1 MINYLCISVSF
12 LDPLYHG
19 KGNGGASEW
28 PPSPLRLFQALV
40 AGSNAGCHRRSWS
53 AKESAFQWLEKCEPP
68 EIVAS
73 PARPALAYTAYVPS
87 NDSNK
92 KLDRKDRLTSK
103 VHRPHRIAEEAVVHY
118 LWRVDSLD
126 YKTVES
132 AEKIAKEAKKL
143 LALGWGIDVVVGN
156 GRLLSSAEADAIEGE
171 RWYPRRIKQ
180 TAQRWRVPKEGTLKD
195 VIKVYE
201 SGLRRFEE
209 ASYRPPDKLRVY
221 DEVFYLKSGSV
232 LPRPFADFALE
243 PLNGRF
249 QRRAFSQTDAAKVSA
264 MLRHA
269 ASKAA
274 ERDSHEFPGGW
285 ERYVTG
291 GRIPRSE
298 QSLRFSYLPLP
309 SVGHPHVDGMIRR
322 VLIVEP
328 YGGDGSHADWASR
341 HLCGSELTEPTTQK
355 PLARLAQSESD
366 DKRMVETYVKSSNQ
380 WVSVTPVV
388 LPGFDEGKYE
398 KALGLLRKAVLQ
410 AGLTVEMIEDVILRK
425 APFLPGSEHP
435 SAYFRPDYL
444 RGMPAWHVL
453 LQFHE
458 PISGPLAIGAGRHI
472 GLGLFVP
479 A

>member
-1 MINYLCISVSF
+1 MTNYLCISVNF
-12 LDPLYHG
+12 LDPLFHG
-19 KGNGGASEW
+19 KGDGGAPEW

-40 AGSNAGCHRRSWS
+40 AGSNAGCHRRSWP
-53 AKESAFQWLEKCEPP
+53 AKESAFRWLETCEPP

-73 PARPALAYTAYVPS
+73 PARPALAYTAYVPN
-87 NDSNK
+87 NDSDK

-103 VHRPHRIAEEAVVHY
+103 VHSPHRIVEDAVIHY
-118 LWRVDSLD
+118 LWRIDSSDLA
-126 YKTVES
+126 TVKATE
-132 AEKIAKEAKKL
+132 EIAKEARKL

-156 GRLLSSAEADAIEGE
+156 GRLLSSAEADALEGE

-180 TAQRWRVPKEGTLKD
+180 TARKWRVPKEDTLKD
-195 VIKVYE
+195 LIKVYK
-201 SGLRRFEE
+201 SNLRRFEGI
-209 ASYRPPDKLRVY
+209 SYRPPDKLRIY
-221 DEVFYLKSGSV
+221 DEVFYLKGGSV

-249 QRRAFSQTDAAKVSA
+249 QRRAFSQTDVAKVSA

-274 ERDSHEFPGGW
+274 EHDSHEFPGGR

-291 GRIPRSE
+291 RVPRSE

-328 YGGDGSHADWASR
+328 YGGDGSHANWASR
-341 HLCGSELTEPTTQK
+341 RLFGSELTEPTTQE
-355 PLARLAQSESD
+355 PLARLAQSESN
-366 DKRMVETYVKSSNQ
+366 DKRMVDTYVKSSNQ

-388 LPGFDEGKYE
+388 LPGFDEGKHE
-398 KALGLLRKAVLQ
+398 KALSLLQKAVLQ
-410 AGLTVEMIEDVILRK
+410 AGLTPEMIEDAILRK